1 MKKLAVVE
9 KLTQVAGKTG
19 LKVKKYSPEI
29 LFVAGTVG
37 VCICVYKACK
47 ATLKLEE
54 TIDKKQEVI
63 DTIKGNRESNDED
76 VYPMSE
82 YRRDISKAYIST
94 GVELAKLY
102 GPSVVIGAVS
112 ISMLVGSHK
121 ILRDRNIALMA
132 AYSALDTDYKNLF
145 KRVKDKYGEEEAYN
159 LRHGIVEE
167 EVEIEDPETGEKK
180 VEKRSCVNV
189 EDVSKFARFFD
200 ASSKYWHKNPEYN
213 LIFLRDAQNIANDK
227 LYMRG
232 HIFLNEVYDMLDIP
246 RTKDGQKIGWIL
258 DRDGKG
264 YVDFGIYDMDR
275 ERTRAF
281 INGTEPCILL
291 DFNVDGVIHDK
302 I

>member
-1 MKKLAVVE
+1 MKKLAVVN
-9 KLTQVAGKTG
+9 KLTQVAGKAG

-63 DTIKGNRESNDED
+63 DTIKDNRESNDED
-76 VYPMSE
+76 VYPMAE
-82 YRRDISKAYIST
+82 YRKDISKAYIGT

-102 GPSVVIGAVS
+102 GSSVVIGAVS

-132 AYSALDTDYKNLF
+132 AYSALDTDYKKLF
-145 KRVKDKYGEEEAYN
+145 TRVKDKYGEEEAYN

-167 EVEIEDPETGEKK
+167 EVEVENLETGEKK
-180 VEKRSCVNV
+180 TEKKSSAKV
-189 EDVSKFARFFD
+189 EDISKYARFFD
-200 ASSKYWHKNPEYN
+200 ESSKYWHKNPEYN
-213 LIFLRDAQNIANDK
+213 LIFARDMQNYANDM
-227 LYMRG
+227 LYSRG
-232 HIFLNEVYDMLDIP
+232 SVFLNEVYDMFDIP
-246 RTKDGQKIGWIL
+246 RTKDGAIVGWVL
-258 DRDGKG
+258 DKDGNG
-264 YVDFGIYDMDR
+264 YIDFGLYDMSR

-281 INGTEPCILL
+281 VNGYEPCILL
-291 DFNVDGVIHDK
+291 DFNVDGVVYDK
-302 I
+302 L